1 MTITT
6 NLADDM
12 LIGAESIGEWIG
24 KTPKETG
31 YLLGTNQLPAFK
43 LAEKWHMRKSRYLKY
58 LEEQEDATLAK
69 RRAG

>member
-1 MTITT
+1 MDRQ
-6 NLADDM
+6 N
-12 LIGAESIGEWIG
+12 
-24 KTPKETG
+24 PKETG